1 MCGSACGSDCGSNGG
16 FGTCRFLFAE
26 SSHPN
31 ACLMVLNEDEYYMG
45 LALRQAAR
53 ALEEEEIPVGAVV
66 VCQGKVVA
74 KAFNQ
79 TEILTDV
86 TAHAEMLAITS
97 AAQTIGA
104 KYLKDCTLYV
114 TLEPCLMCAG
124 AIYWAQLGRLVF
136 GASEEKRGFLSMGK
150 QVLHPKTEVVSGI
163 LAEESEALLK
173 EFFSMRR

>member
-1 MCGSACGSDCGSNGG
+1 MLPS
-16 FGTCRFLFAE
+16 
-26 SSHPN
+26 
-31 ACLMVLNEDEYYMG
+31 EDAYYMG
-45 LALRQAAR
+45 LAFRQAAR

-74 KAFNQ
+74 KAYNQ

-124 AIYWAQLGRLVF
+124 AIYWSQLGRLVY
-136 GASEEKRGFLSMGK
+136 GATEEKRGFSSLGK

-163 LAEESEALLK
+163 LAEESETLLK

>member
-1 MCGSACGSDCGSNGG
+1 MI
-16 FGTCRFLFAE
+16 R
-26 SSHPN
+26 
-31 ACLMVLNEDEYYMG
+31 NEDAYYMS
-45 LALRQAAR
+45 LALKQAKR

-66 VCQGKVVA
+66 VCQGKIVA
-74 KAFNQ
+74 EAYNQ
-79 TEILTDV
+79 TEMLTDV

-124 AIYWAQLGRLVF
+124 AIYWSQLGRLVF
-136 GASEEKRGFLSMGK
+136 GASEDKRGFLSQGK
-150 QVLHPKTEVVSGI
+150 DILHPKTEVTAGI
-163 LAEESEALLK
+163 LADESALLLK

>member
-1 MCGSACGSDCGSNGG
+1 MS
-16 FGTCRFLFAE
+16 
-26 SSHPN
+26 
-31 ACLMVLNEDEYYMG
+31 
-45 LALRQAAR
+45 LALKQAER

-66 VCQGKVVA
+66 VCQGKIVA
-74 KAFNQ
+74 KAYNQ
-79 TEILTDV
+79 TEMLTDV

-124 AIYWAQLGRLVF
+124 AIYWSQLGRLVF
-136 GASEEKRGFLSMGK
+136 GASEDKRGFLSLGK
-150 QVLHPKTEVVSGI
+150 DILHPKTEVTSGI
-163 LAEESEALLK
+163 LAEESALLLK

>member
-1 MCGSACGSDCGSNGG
+1 M
-16 FGTCRFLFAE
+16 TR
-26 SSHPN
+26 
-31 ACLMVLNEDEYYMG
+31 NEDAYYMS
-45 LALRQAAR
+45 LALKQAKR

-66 VCQGKVVA
+66 VCQGKIVA
-74 KAFNQ
+74 KAYNQ
-79 TEILTDV
+79 TEMLTDV

-124 AIYWAQLGRLVF
+124 AIYWSQLGRLVF
-136 GASEEKRGFLSMGK
+136 GASEDKRGFLSQGK
-150 QVLHPKTEVVSGI
+150 GVLHPKTEVTAGI
-163 LAEESEALLK
+163 LAEESALLLK

>member
-1 MCGSACGSDCGSNGG
+1 
-16 FGTCRFLFAE
+16 
-26 SSHPN
+26 
-31 ACLMVLNEDEYYMG
+31 MVLNEDEYYMG

-163 LAEESEALLK
+163 LTEESEALLK

>member
-1 MCGSACGSDCGSNGG
+1 M
-16 FGTCRFLFAE
+16 T
-26 SSHPN
+26 
-31 ACLMVLNEDEYYMG
+31 LNEDEYYMS
-45 LALRQAAR
+45 LALKQAER

-66 VCQGKVVA
+66 VCQGRIVA
-74 KAFNQ
+74 KAYNQ
-79 TEILTDV
+79 TEMLTDV

-124 AIYWAQLGRLVF
+124 AIYWSQLGRLVF
-136 GASEEKRGFLSMGK
+136 GAFEGKRGFSSLRK
-150 QVLHPKTEVVSGI
+150 DILHPKTEVTSGI
-163 LAEESEALLK
+163 LAEESALLLK

>member
-1 MCGSACGSDCGSNGG
+1 MIFD
-16 FGTCRFLFAE
+16 
-26 SSHPN
+26 
-31 ACLMVLNEDEYYMG
+31 EDSYFMG
-45 LALRQAAR
+45 LALKQAER

-66 VCQGKVVA
+66 VCQGKIIA
-74 KAFNQ
+74 KAYNQ

-86 TAHAEMLAITS
+86 TAHAEMIAITS

-124 AIYWAQLGRLVF
+124 AIYWSQLGRLVF
-136 GASEEKRGFLSMGK
+136 GASEEKRGFQQIGK
-150 QVLHPKTEVVSGI
+150 GIIHPKTEI
-163 LAEESEALLK
+163 LGGVLAAESESLLK

>member
-1 MCGSACGSDCGSNGG
+1 MI
-16 FGTCRFLFAE
+16 R
-26 SSHPN
+26 
-31 ACLMVLNEDEYYMG
+31 NEDAYYMS
-45 LALRQAAR
+45 LALKQAKR

-66 VCQGKVVA
+66 VCQGKIVA
-74 KAFNQ
+74 KAYNQ
-79 TEILTDV
+79 TEMLTDV

-124 AIYWAQLGRLVF
+124 AIYWSQLGRLVF
-136 GASEEKRGFLSMGK
+136 GASEDKRGFLSQGK
-150 QVLHPKTEVVSGI
+150 DILHPKTEVTAGI
-163 LAEESEALLK
+163 LAEESALLLK

>member
-1 MCGSACGSDCGSNGG
+1 
-16 FGTCRFLFAE
+16 
-26 SSHPN
+26 
-31 ACLMVLNEDEYYMG
+31 MVLNEDEYYMG

-74 KAFNQ
+74 KAYNQ

-124 AIYWAQLGRLVF
+124 AIYWSQVGRLVF
-136 GASEEKRGFLSMGK
+136 GAAEEKRGFLSLSK
-150 QVLHPKTEVVSGI
+150 PVLHPKTEVVSGI
-163 LAEESEALLK
+163 MAEESEALLK

>member
-1 MCGSACGSDCGSNGG
+1 M
-16 FGTCRFLFAE
+16 T
-26 SSHPN
+26 
-31 ACLMVLNEDEYYMG
+31 MNEDSYYMS
-45 LALRQAAR
+45 LALKQAER

-66 VCQGKVVA
+66 VCQGKIVA
-74 KAFNQ
+74 KAYNQ
-79 TEILTDV
+79 TEMLTDV

-124 AIYWAQLGRLVF
+124 AIYWSQLGRLVF
-136 GASEEKRGFLSMGK
+136 GAPEEKRGFLSLGK
-150 QVLHPKTEVVSGI
+150 DVLHPKTNVTAGV
-163 LAEESEALLK
+163 LAEESALLLK

>member
-1 MCGSACGSDCGSNGG
+1 M
-16 FGTCRFLFAE
+16 T
-26 SSHPN
+26 
-31 ACLMVLNEDEYYMG
+31 LNEDAYYMS
-45 LALRQAAR
+45 LALKQAER

-66 VCQGKVVA
+66 VCQGKIVA
-74 KAFNQ
+74 KAYNQ
-79 TEILTDV
+79 TEMLTDV

-124 AIYWAQLGRLVF
+124 AIYWSQLGRLVF
-136 GASEEKRGFLSMGK
+136 GASEEKRGFLSQGRGI
-150 QVLHPKTEVVSGI
+150 LHPKTEVTSGI
-163 LAEESEALLK
+163 LAEESALLLQ